1 MSWMNSSDLGYGYC
15 KVRGLSD
22 IVADAT
28 WLLQDM
34 RTLRHRCVR
43 HVAAARYEKSPAS
56 LRLAHGCCKLRIF
69 SALGLLMAVARPSDA
84 MREVIG
90 ETVSD

>member
-1 MSWMNSSDLGYGYC
+1 MATARYEGSPTPLRNG
-15 KVRGLSD
+15 
-22 IVADAT
+22 T
-28 WLLQDM
+28 WLPQDI
-34 RTLRHRCVR
+34 RTLRYRCVR

-69 SALGLLMAVARPSDA
+69 SALGLPMAVARPSDA

-90 ETVSD
+90 GSVSD